1 VQGHKFLIT
10 RAEEGVKQM
19 INKAT
24 VPNLKEDQVKW

>member
-1 VQGHKFLIT
+1 VQENKFLIE

-19 INKAT
+19 INKAN